1 MNIIERTIAVFAIT
15 LVVGTAAGQALLHSQ
30 GTGDDFFAIEV
41 DGPAIAVVTH
51 QGSSNFIV
59 QSWDQ
64 ASEWPNVLVN
74 VIGDFDGTV
83 PVGFDSDPVD
93 IEIQADGSWTLAIMA
108 LDDAVELHADPPQSG
123 VGPMVLDLR
132 NLDPRALNL
141 SHEGSSNFQVIGW
154 STSSVWPDVLVNE
167 IGGYDGRVRLP
178 SEVEFLQIEAD
189 GVWEVEAQ

>member
-1 MNIIERTIAVFAIT
+1 MSIFVRIVTAIAIGLAIT
-15 LVVGTAAGQALLHSQ
+15 TAAGQALLQSQ

-41 DGPAIAVVTH
+41 DGPSIAVITH

-64 ASEWPNVLVN
+64 DSEWPNVLVN
-74 VIGDFDGTV
+74 VIGSFDGTV
-83 PVGFDSDPVD
+83 PLGFDSDPVD
-93 IEIQADGSWTLAIMA
+93 IEIQADGSWTLTITA
-108 LDDAVELHADPPQSG
+108 LDDAVELHADTTQSG

-132 NLDPRALNL
+132 DLDARALNL
-141 SHEGSSNFQVIGW
+141 SHAGSSNFQVIGW

-167 IGGYDGRVRLP
+167 IGAYDGRVRLP

-189 GVWEVEAQ
+189 GAWEVEP